1 MTSKRKKFS
10 PLFSVSPSVETANV
24 ATQSSVAS
32 DQGLGVSVATQSAA
46 AESTDA
52 DQQTD
57 QETDGAHSHN
67 GTDSSETDEE
77 NEKLRSQNQKLTGE
91 QRNLLEKNQELCQQV
106 RNLAK
111 AFISRI
117 SWGFF
122 NERKSVFKQL
132 ASLMDFCFL
141 VLQVEEL
148 SSTLEILRQHE
159 KPLPPPPPPGADN
172 DEDEHQAGAKAVE
185 EEEDIYDEAGQNG
198 MHSAGS
204 SPERDTAELER
215 SLSEAESKISELL
228 KIKERYAEVRDEL
241 RMSLFQLQYTTR
253 TTEFFVVGK
262 MSAILVKRP
271 KFR

>member
-1 MTSKRKKFS
+1 MTSKRKKFY
-10 PLFSVSPSVETANV
+10 PIFSVSPSVETANV

-67 GTDSSETDEE
+67 GTESSETDEE

-91 QRNLLEKNQELCQQV
+91 QRNLLEKNHELCQQV

-111 AFISRI
+111 AFISKI
-117 SWGFF
+117 SGVFF
-122 NERKSVFKQL
+122 LNERKSVFKQL
-132 ASLMDFCFL
+132 ASLMDFCFP

-241 RMSLFQLQYTTR
+241 RMSPFQLHT
-253 TTEFFVVGK
+253 
-262 MSAILVKRP
+262 
-271 KFR
+271 

>member
-132 ASLMDFCFL
+132 ASLMDFCFP

-185 EEEDIYDEAGQNG
+185 EEEDVYDETGRTECTLQDHRRSGTLRSWNV
-198 MHSAGS
+198 HSRRP
-204 SPERDTAELER
+204 SPRSRNCSRSRRDMQR
-215 SLSEAESKISELL
+215 
-228 KIKERYAEVRDEL
+228 
-241 RMSLFQLQYTTR
+241 
-253 TTEFFVVGK
+253 
-262 MSAILVKRP
+262 
-271 KFR
+271 

>member
-1 MTSKRKKFS
+1 MTSKRKKFY
-10 PLFSVSPSVETANV
+10 PIFSVSPSVETANV

-67 GTDSSETDEE
+67 GTESSETDEE

-91 QRNLLEKNQELCQQV
+91 QRNLLEKNHELCQQV

-111 AFISRI
+111 AFISKI
-117 SWGFF
+117 TGFF
-122 NERKSVFKQL
+122 FFLNERKSVFKQL
-132 ASLMDFCFL
+132 ASLMDFCFP

-241 RMSLFQLQYTTR
+241 RMSPFQLHT
-253 TTEFFVVGK
+253 
-262 MSAILVKRP
+262 
-271 KFR
+271 

>member
-1 MTSKRKKFS
+1 MTSKIKKFY
-10 PLFSVSPSVETANV
+10 PIFSVSPSVETANV

-57 QETDGAHSHN
+57 QETDGGHSHN
-67 GTDSSETDEE
+67 GTARSETDEE

-106 RNLAK
+106 RNVAK
-111 AFISRI
+111 AFISRSRI
-117 SWGFF
+117 SRGFF

-185 EEEDIYDEAGQNG
+185 EEEDVYDETGQNG

-241 RMSLFQLQYTTR
+241 RMSPFQSHT
-253 TTEFFVVGK
+253 
-262 MSAILVKRP
+262 
-271 KFR
+271 

>member
-1 MTSKRKKFS
+1 MTSKRKKFY
-10 PLFSVSPSVETANV
+10 PIFSVSPSVETANV

-67 GTDSSETDEE
+67 GTESSETDEE

-91 QRNLLEKNQELCQQV
+91 QRNLLEKNHELCQQV

-111 AFISRI
+111 AFISKI
-117 SWGFF
+117 TGFF
-122 NERKSVFKQL
+122 FLNERKSVFKQL
-132 ASLMDFCFL
+132 ASLMDFCFP

-185 EEEDIYDEAGQNG
+185 EEEEEDVYDETGQNG

-241 RMSLFQLQYTTR
+241 RMSPFQLHT
-253 TTEFFVVGK
+253 
-262 MSAILVKRP
+262 
-271 KFR
+271 

>member
-67 GTDSSETDEE
+67 GTESSETDEE

-117 SWGFF
+117 SSFF
-122 NERKSVFKQL
+122 FERKKK
-132 ASLMDFCFL
+132 CF
-141 VLQVEEL
+141 Q
-148 SSTLEILRQHE
+148 T
-159 KPLPPPPPPGADN
+159 
-172 DEDEHQAGAKAVE
+172 
-185 EEEDIYDEAGQNG
+185 
-198 MHSAGS
+198 
-204 SPERDTAELER
+204 T
-215 SLSEAESKISELL
+215 SLS
-228 KIKERYAEVRDEL
+228 YGF
-241 RMSLFQLQYTTR
+241 LFSR
-253 TTEFFVVGK
+253 SSG
-262 MSAILVKRP
+262 
-271 KFR
+271 